1 MSKGVLDYIHRCLAV
16 RDSFFSSGAYYLL
29 ASLIASNAYQNKED
43 SVDDKS
49 KKNITIEVDLH
60 EDIFP
65 SYSGEGGTNSQQYQ
79 QEVESKDR

>member
-1 MSKGVLDYIHRCLAV
+1 SKKKVIN
-16 RDSFFSSGAYYLL
+16 RDVAFDEAFML
-29 ASLIASNAYQNKED
+29 NQNKED

-79 QEVESKDR
+79 QEVESKD